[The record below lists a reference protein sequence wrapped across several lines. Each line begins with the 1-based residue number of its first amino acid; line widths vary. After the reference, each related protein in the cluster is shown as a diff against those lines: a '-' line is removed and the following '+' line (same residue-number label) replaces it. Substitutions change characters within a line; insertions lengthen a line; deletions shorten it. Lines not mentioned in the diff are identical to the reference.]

1 MTDKDYLLLAE
12 ETAKKSSEP
21 TPCAC
26 IIVQHDKIITQQFNS
41 QRTDNV
47 AVHHAEV
54 KAIYQANRKLGKRE
68 ITGGTAYCT
77 CEPCAMC
84 LVALSYASIERIV
97 FSQRMIDLFPNDPQA
112 QLDSQKFIN
121 GLNFVPLLE
130 QVLL

>member
-26 IIVQHDKIITQQFNS
+26 IIVQHNKIITKQFNS

-47 AVHHAEV
+47 AVHHAEI
-54 KAIYQANRKLGKRE
+54 KAIYQANRKLGERE

-77 CEPCAMC
+77 CEPCSMC
-84 LVALSYASIERIV
+84 LAALSYAKIERIV
-97 FSQRMIDLFPNDPQA
+97 FIRRMMDLFPNDPQA
-112 QLDSQKFIN
+112 QFNSSEFVKS
-121 GLNFVPLLE
+121 LNFVPKLE